1 MIQYQVI
8 KKIFLPERFNE
19 VLLKKTD
26 LTMKE
31 NDNVKEKLNIT

>member
-1 MIQYQVI
+1 MPGF
-8 KKIFLPERFNE
+8 KKDILPGIFNE
-19 VLLKKTD
+19 TLLKKTD